1 MRCKEAARLLYT
13 GTTSPDLEIHLSAC
27 EECRR
32 IAEDLAEIREAFDLA
47 RTEWAPSPHFQVPLP
62 AVPWKRLAVAAG
74 LLLIPLFAWASL
86 AGRPSDPPRD
96 LGALLAPPPPA
107 PIPSDREILATIFP
121 EVMRP

>member
-1 MRCKEAARLLYT
+1 MRCEEAARLLYT

-32 IAEDLAEIREAFDLA
+32 IAEDLAEIREAFALA
-47 RTEWAPSPHFQVPLP
+47 RAEWAPSPGFRVPLP
-62 AVPWKRLAVAAG
+62 AAPWKRLAAAAG

-86 AGRPSDPPRD
+86 SGRPAEPDRD
-96 LGALLAPPPPA
+96 LGAILEPRPPA